1 MGTIMLKVSPRTAGP
16 NSSRL
21 PNHME
26 NAINFANVGKIGW
39 KERHT
44 IHQINP
50 RLFRHII
57 KKILI
62 QFQDDMICIFIT

>member
-1 MGTIMLKVSPRTAGP
+1 MIFF
-16 NSSRL
+16 SSGR
-21 PNHME
+21 PKE
-26 NAINFANVGKIGW
+26 KTRNARNFANVGKIGW

-44 IHQINP
+44 IYQINP

-57 KKILI
+57 KKISI

>member
-1 MGTIMLKVSPRTAGP
+1 MTFFKIGRPKEKTK
-16 NSSRL
+16 
-21 PNHME
+21 
-26 NAINFANVGKIGW
+26 NARNFANVGKIGW

-57 KKILI
+57 KKISI
-62 QFQDDMICIFIT
+62 QFQDDMICIFII